1 MTSFAPLWS
10 RGLPFL
16 ARTSSKKAVGSSN
29 ALFITVAMVTL
40 SYFVDSTVSG
50 LLLLALLLTLDSLLI
65 LVHRV
70 DIGGISRSGYL
81 FLLLHLLLCGQ
92 RSEILASQPGDEQV
106 KAKMHANGVIF
117 STIVSIALSLVQGV
131 FVSTPVLDTL
141 SHRIESCAKSGHFL
155 CDSFRPKHL
164 VLLLPCS

>member
-1 MTSFAPLWS
+1 VCSLLPADPHCKAKSSFFHSFILLSSFAPLWS

-40 SYFVDSTVSG
+40 SYFVDSTISG
-50 LLLLALLLTLDSLLI
+50 SLPVLASFTPIAAYSR
-65 LVHRV
+65 HSSTT
-70 DIGGISRSGYL
+70 GGVPRSGYL

-106 KAKMHANGVIF
+106 KAKMHANGVVA
-117 STIVSIALSLVQGV
+117 SAIVSVILNLVQGV
-131 FVSTPVLDTL
+131 FVSVPDSRSIL
-141 SHRIESCAKSGHFL
+141 SSY
-155 CDSFRPKHL
+155 
-164 VLLLPCS
+164 